1 MWLYQFGYL
10 DELRGFADRPVWINR
25 EYHPTGKPQD
35 ALVLTAR

>member
-1 MWLYQFGYL
+1 MWVYRFGYL
-10 DELRGFADRPVWINR
+10 DELRGLWINPLWIW